1 MSIFG
6 IGVDLVNAKRIQ
18 LLYQKY
24 GDRFPKRILDDDE
37 MQLFENSKNKERYLC
52 NAFAGKE
59 AAVKALGTGFS
70 QGVHWKDFGL
80 SRKSS
85 GQPYLHYTKKIKEKF
100 NSLGISSS
108 HISISDEDPWSI
120 AMVVLETKV

>member
-1 MSIFG
+1 MSIYG

-18 LLYQKY
+18 HLYQKY
-24 GDRFPKRILDDDE
+24 GDRFPKRILDEDE
-37 MQLFENSKNKERYLC
+37 MKLFENSKNKERYLC

-70 QGVHWKDFGL
+70 QGIHWKDFGL

-85 GQPYLHYTKKIKEKF
+85 GQPQLHYTKKIKEKF

-120 AMVVLETKV
+120 AMVVLETKA

>member
-70 QGVHWKDFGL
+70 QGVHWKDFSL

-85 GQPYLHYTKKIKEKF
+85 GQPQLHYTKKIKEKF

-120 AMVVLETKV
+120 AMVVLETKA

>member
-85 GQPYLHYTKKIKEKF
+85 GQPQLHYTKKIKEKF

-108 HISISDEDPWSI
+108 HISISDEAPWSI
-120 AMVVLETKV
+120 AMVVLETKA

>member
-24 GDRFPKRILDDDE
+24 GDRFPKRILDEDE
-37 MQLFENSKNKERYLC
+37 MHLFENSKNKERYLC

-85 GQPYLHYTKKIKEKF
+85 GQPQLHYTKKIKEKF

-120 AMVVLETKV
+120 AMVVLETKA

>member
-6 IGVDLVNAKRIQ
+6 IGVDLVNSKRIQ

-85 GQPYLHYTKKIKEKF
+85 GQPQLHYTKKIKEKF
-100 NSLGISSS
+100 NFLGISSS

-120 AMVVLETKV
+120 AMVVLETKA

>member
-1 MSIFG
+1 MTIFG
-6 IGVDLVNAKRIQ
+6 IGVDLVNTKRIQ

-85 GQPYLHYTKKIKEKF
+85 GQPQLHYTKKIKEKF
-100 NSLGISSS
+100 NSLGVSSS

-120 AMVVLETKV
+120 AMVVLETEA

>member
-24 GDRFPKRILDDDE
+24 GDRFPKRILDEDE

-85 GQPYLHYTKKIKEKF
+85 GQPQLHYTKKIKVTGCSKTNEEKNPGF
-100 NSLGISSS
+100 
-108 HISISDEDPWSI
+108 E
-120 AMVVLETKV
+120 K

>member
-1 MSIFG
+1 MSIYG

-18 LLYQKY
+18 HLYQKY
-24 GDRFPKRILDDDE
+24 GDRFPKRILDEDE
-37 MQLFENSKNKERYLC
+37 MKLFENSKNKERYLC

-85 GQPYLHYTKKIKEKF
+85 GQPQLHYTKKIKEKF

-108 HISISDEDPWSI
+108 HVSISDEDPWSI

>member
-70 QGVHWKDFGL
+70 QAVHWKDFGL

-85 GQPYLHYTKKIKEKF
+85 GQPQLHYTKKIKEKF

-120 AMVVLETKV
+120 AMVVLETKA

>member
-1 MSIFG
+1 MSIYG

-18 LLYQKY
+18 HLYQKY
-24 GDRFPKRILDDDE
+24 GDRFPKRILDEDE
-37 MQLFENSKNKERYLC
+37 MKLFENSKNKERYLC

-85 GQPYLHYTKKIKEKF
+85 GQPQLHYTKKIKEKF

-120 AMVVLETKV
+120 AMVVLETKA

>member
-59 AAVKALGTGFS
+59 AAVKALGIGFS

-85 GQPYLHYTKKIKEKF
+85 GQPQLHYTKKINEKF

-120 AMVVLETKV
+120 AMVVLETKA

>member
-24 GDRFPKRILDDDE
+24 GDRFPKRILDEDE
-37 MQLFENSKNKERYLC
+37 MHLFENSKNKERYLC

-85 GQPYLHYTKKIKEKF
+85 GQPHLHYTEKIKEKF

-120 AMVVLETKV
+120 AMVVLETKA

>member
-1 MSIFG
+1 MSIYG

-18 LLYQKY
+18 HLYQKY
-24 GDRFPKRILDDDE
+24 GDRFPKRILDEDE
-37 MQLFENSKNKERYLC
+37 MHLFENSKNKERYLC

-85 GQPYLHYTKKIKEKF
+85 GQPQLHYTKKIKEKF
-100 NSLGISSS
+100 NTLGISSS
-108 HISISDEDPWSI
+108 HISISDEDLWSI
-120 AMVVLETKV
+120 AMVVLETKA

>member
-70 QGVHWKDFGL
+70 KGVHWKDFGL

-85 GQPYLHYTKKIKEKF
+85 GQPQLHYTKKIKEKF

-120 AMVVLETKV
+120 AMVVLETKA

>member
-24 GDRFPKRILDDDE
+24 GHRFPKRILDEDE
-37 MQLFENSKNKERYLC
+37 MHLFENSKNKERYLC

-85 GQPYLHYTKKIKEKF
+85 GQPQLHYTKKIKEKF

-120 AMVVLETKV
+120 AMVVLETKA

>member
-37 MQLFENSKNKERYLC
+37 MQLFENSKNKERHLC

-80 SRKSS
+80 SHKSS
-85 GQPYLHYTKKIKEKF
+85 GQPQLHYTKKIKEKF

-120 AMVVLETKV
+120 AMVVLETKA

>member
-6 IGVDLVNAKRIQ
+6 IGVDLVNSKRIQ

-85 GQPYLHYTKKIKEKF
+85 GQPQLHYTKKIKEKF

-120 AMVVLETKV
+120 AMVVLETKA

>member
-85 GQPYLHYTKKIKEKF
+85 GQPQLHYTKKIKEKF

-120 AMVVLETKV
+120 AMVVLETEA

>member
-24 GDRFPKRILDDDE
+24 GDRFPKRILDEDE
-37 MQLFENSKNKERYLC
+37 MHLFENSKNKERYLC

-120 AMVVLETKV
+120 AMVVLEPKV

>member
-37 MQLFENSKNKERYLC
+37 MHLFENSKNKERYLC

-85 GQPYLHYTKKIKEKF
+85 GQPQLHYTKKIKEKF

-120 AMVVLETKV
+120 AMVVLETKA

>member
-6 IGVDLVNAKRIQ
+6 IGVDLVNANRIQ

-85 GQPYLHYTKKIKEKF
+85 GQPQLHYTKKIKEKF

-120 AMVVLETKV
+120 AMVALETTA

>member
-70 QGVHWKDFGL
+70 QGVHWKDFSL
-80 SRKSS
+80 SRKST
-85 GQPYLHYTKKIKEKF
+85 GQPQLHYTKKIKEKF

-120 AMVVLETKV
+120 AMVVLETKA

>member
-80 SRKSS
+80 NRKSS
-85 GQPYLHYTKKIKEKF
+85 GQPQLHYTKKIKEKF

-120 AMVVLETKV
+120 AMVVLETKA

>member
-70 QGVHWKDFGL
+70 KGVHWKDFGL

-85 GQPYLHYTKKIKEKF
+85 GQPQLHYTKKIKEKF
-100 NSLGISSS
+100 NSLGISYS

-120 AMVVLETKV
+120 AMVVLETKA

>member
-85 GQPYLHYTKKIKEKF
+85 GQPQLHYTKKIKEKF
-100 NSLGISSS
+100 NFLGISSS

-120 AMVVLETKV
+120 AMVV

>member
-24 GDRFPKRILDDDE
+24 GDRFPKRILDEDE
-37 MQLFENSKNKERYLC
+37 MHLFENSKNKERYLC

-70 QGVHWKDFGL
+70 QGIHWKDFGL

-85 GQPYLHYTKKIKEKF
+85 GQPQLHYTKKIKEKF

-120 AMVVLETKV
+120 AMVVLETKA

>member
-24 GDRFPKRILDDDE
+24 GDRFPKRILDENE

-85 GQPYLHYTKKIKEKF
+85 GQPQLHYTKKIKEKF

-120 AMVVLETKV
+120 AMVVLETKA

>member
-85 GQPYLHYTKKIKEKF
+85 GQPQLHYTKKIKEKF
-100 NSLGISSS
+100 NSLGISTS

-120 AMVVLETKV
+120 AMVVLETKA

>member
-24 GDRFPKRILDDDE
+24 GDRFPKRILDEDE
-37 MQLFENSKNKERYLC
+37 MHIFENSKNKERYLC

-85 GQPYLHYTKKIKEKF
+85 GQPQLHYTKKIKEKF

-120 AMVVLETKV
+120 AMVVLETKA

>member
-1 MSIFG
+1 MSIYG

-18 LLYQKY
+18 HLYQKY
-24 GDRFPKRILDDDE
+24 GDRFPKRILDEDE
-37 MQLFENSKNKERYLC
+37 MKLFENSKNKERYLC

-85 GQPYLHYTKKIKEKF
+85 GQPQLHYTKKIKEKF

>member
-1 MSIFG
+1 MSVFG

-85 GQPYLHYTKKIKEKF
+85 GQPQLHYTKKIKEKF

-120 AMVVLETKV
+120 AMVVLETKA

>member
-18 LLYQKY
+18 LLYLKY

-85 GQPYLHYTKKIKEKF
+85 GQPQLHYTKKIKEKF

-120 AMVVLETKV
+120 AMVVLETKA

>member
-24 GDRFPKRILDDDE
+24 GDRFPKRILDEDE
-37 MQLFENSKNKERYLC
+37 MHFFENSKNKERYLC

-85 GQPYLHYTKKIKEKF
+85 GQPQLHYTKKIKEKF

-120 AMVVLETKV
+120 AMVVLETKA

>member
-1 MSIFG
+1 MSIYG

-37 MQLFENSKNKERYLC
+37 MKLFENSKNKERYLC

>member
-37 MQLFENSKNKERYLC
+37 MQLFENSKNKERYSC

-85 GQPYLHYTKKIKEKF
+85 GQPQLHYTKKIKEKF

-120 AMVVLETKV
+120 AMVVLETKA